1 MNTKNHLFFAIIF
14 ACLFFNSTAQEDC
27 TCESNF
33 EWVKKTFEQNDAG
46 FQYIID
52 KKGQAA
58 YNIHNQLVLE
68 KIKAAKTSTECN
80 ELLYEWLKFFRF
92 GHIGIERLT
101 NETSTLTITSQN
113 VIQPAQHTETW
124 KGDISQFEEYIDT
137 KEEVDFE
144 GIWETGAYK
153 IGVQKEGMNYMG
165 FIIESGVETWKPK
178 QIKLKIEQSGDKFK
192 ATYYMRDH
200 SPIESD
206 ELEMISDNYLKI
218 RDNIILKRL
227 SPAFP
232 TDPLIENY
240 FKSMDSQTPYLEE
253 LNVTTLYLRIPSF
266 LHSEKHII
274 DSVITANKDII
285 LKTENLIIDIR
296 NGTGGSDASYYEL
309 LPLLYTNPIREISAE
324 FLSTKQNNQ
333 RLLDWST
340 DPDFDEDTRKLAKD
354 IYEQMQQRL
363 GEFVRLS
370 GEDVTIYNQDVV
382 YEYPKNVGIIINE
395 RNGSTDEQ
403 FLLAAKQSKKVKLF
417 GTTTFGAL
425 DISNMYSVD
434 SPCEEFRLWYCLSRS
449 MRIPNMTIDD
459 IGLQPDYYLDKTIP
473 SYKWVE
479 FVNEILNY

>member
-1 MNTKNHLFFAIIF
+1 
-14 ACLFFNSTAQEDC
+14 
-27 TCESNF
+27 
-33 EWVKKTFEQNDAG
+33 
-46 FQYIID
+46 
-52 KKGQAA
+52 
-58 YNIHNQLVLE
+58 
-68 KIKAAKTSTECN
+68 
-80 ELLYEWLKFFRF
+80 
-92 GHIGIERLT
+92 
-101 NETSTLTITSQN
+101 
-113 VIQPAQHTETW
+113 
-124 KGDISQFEEYIDT
+124 
-137 KEEVDFE
+137 
-144 GIWETGAYK
+144 
-153 IGVQKEGMNYMG
+153 
-165 FIIESGVETWKPK
+165 
-178 QIKLKIEQSGDKFK
+178 
-192 ATYYMRDH
+192 MRDH

-227 SPAFP
+227 SPAFS

-253 LNVTTLYLRIPSF
+253 LNATTFYLRIPSF
-266 LHSEKHII
+266 LHSEKHAI

-285 LKTENLIIDIR
+285 LKTENLIINIR

-333 RLLDWST
+333 RFLDWST
-340 DPDFDEDTRKLAKD
+340 DPDFDEDTRKLVKD

-370 GEDVTIYNQDVV
+370 DEDVTIYKQDIV